1 MSKIKVNEIEAA
13 TGSTVTIPTGQTFS
27 VADGIP
33 ATNLSGTIADARLPT
48 VPVTKGGTGLTSL
61 GSAGQ
66 AIKVNSGGNALEFGA
81 VAGGKILQVVS
92 GNHTTQASTTSTS
105 FQDVSSNTNVSMT
118 CSATSSKVLIL
129 AHFNELYYNGNTSL
143 YLRVTAGG
151 TEIMRVNNAVYTP
164 SLGGE
169 KLFNQ
174 DLIFLYSPSS
184 TSAIEYKMQFHSQN
198 STAVRVNQNG
208 VAGGS
213 SIILMEVG
221 A

>member
-1 MSKIKVNEIEAA
+1 
-13 TGSTVTIPTGQTFS
+13 
-27 VADGIP
+27 
-33 ATNLSGTIADARLPT
+33 
-48 VPVTKGGTGLTSL
+48 
-61 GSAGQ
+61 
-66 AIKVNSGGNALEFGA
+66 
-81 VAGGKILQVVS
+81 
-92 GNHTTQASTTSTS
+92 
-105 FQDVSSNTNVSMT
+105 
-118 CSATSSKVLIL
+118 
-129 AHFNELYYNGNTSL
+129 
-143 YLRVTAGG
+143 
-151 TEIMRVNNAVYTP
+151 MRVNNAVYTP

>member
-13 TGSTVTIPTGQTFS
+13 TGSTVTIPTGQTFT
-27 VADGIP
+27 VTDGIP

-105 FQDVSSNTNVSMT
+105 FQDVSSNTNYIIM
-118 CSATSSKVLIL
+118 
-129 AHFNELYYNGNTSL
+129 
-143 YLRVTAGG
+143 VTH
-151 TEIMRVNNAVYTP
+151 
-164 SLGGE
+164 
-169 KLFNQ
+169 LF
-174 DLIFLYSPSS
+174 I
-184 TSAIEYKMQFHSQN
+184 
-198 STAVRVNQNG
+198 
-208 VAGGS
+208 
-213 SIILMEVG
+213 
-221 A
+221 